1 MRQLTNDRN
10 DEKTEEKFQE
20 LCFHVLQL
28 VLYNNMQIVALLFL
42 CSQLQML
49 QFLDSLLAYLP
60 ASCSIQHV
68 KSTGGQGAAHI
79 FSLALE
85 KEVVSLRECV
95 SSLLCEE
102 EEEEQKKKSLGLEE
116 TSDPGSVQGLQRCRE
131 AWQRDVEWSRMR
143 LSPLVD
149 VGRYRRLTQSMS
161 RVQLDCDLAAL
172 LDSQRTLLG

>member
-1 MRQLTNDRN
+1 M
-10 DEKTEEKFQE
+10 
-20 LCFHVLQL
+20 
-28 VLYNNMQIVALLFL
+28 MQTVALLFL

-60 ASCSIQHV
+60 ASCSTQPV
-68 KSTGGQGAAHI
+68 KGTRGQGAAQI

-102 EEEEQKKKSLGLEE
+102 EEEEEKREGLGHEE
-116 TSDPGSVQGLQRCRE
+116 SPEPGSGKGLQRCRE
-131 AWQRDVEWSRMR
+131 VWQRDVERSGMR

-161 RVQLDCDLAAL
+161 KAQLNGDLAAL
-172 LDSQRTLLG
+172 LDTQRTLLS